1 VNPFAPEEDSGSGSS
16 GYSHFTFATSD
27 IVIKGC
33 RYLGVGLYLNDPHVK
48 LIPQNPGESGLEV
61 GEEIQTDEIL
71 APIKRRI

>member
-1 VNPFAPEEDSGSGSS
+1 
-16 GYSHFTFATSD
+16 
-27 IVIKGC
+27 
-33 RYLGVGLYLNDPHVK
+33 LYLNDPHVK